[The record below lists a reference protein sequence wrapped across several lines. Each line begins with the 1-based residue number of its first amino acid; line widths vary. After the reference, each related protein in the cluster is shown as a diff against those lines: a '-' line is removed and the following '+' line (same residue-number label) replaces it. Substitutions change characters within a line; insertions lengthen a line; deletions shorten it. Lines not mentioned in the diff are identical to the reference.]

1 MHLPPPPQPPHP
13 PPPPT
18 LPRHP
23 LRRPHPPLPL
33 SHQVREAP
41 LLHRHQNYNSSFY
54 QMSEMLI
61 GGGINK
67 QLDLMNSR
75 FNRDFIATY
84 FQTFSYGSF
93 GPLGKKSHKKSQI

>member
-1 MHLPPPPQPPHP
+1 MVKCLTKLSMHLPPHPPHP
-13 PPPPT
+13 HPT

-33 SHQVREAP
+33 YHQVCETP
-41 LLHRHQNYNSSFY
+41 LLHRRQNYNSSFN

-67 QLDLMNSR
+67 QLD
-75 FNRDFIATY
+75 
-84 FQTFSYGSF
+84 
-93 GPLGKKSHKKSQI
+93 